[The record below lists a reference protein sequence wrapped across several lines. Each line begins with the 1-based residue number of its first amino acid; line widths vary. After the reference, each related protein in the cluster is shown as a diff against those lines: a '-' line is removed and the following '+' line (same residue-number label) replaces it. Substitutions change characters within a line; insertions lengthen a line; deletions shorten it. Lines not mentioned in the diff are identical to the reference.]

1 MLGAHQ
7 RASRAQLHSAQTVHS
22 VARFSSPTHRRQGR
36 VIVIRQGLVAVI
48 ETERN
53 VANIDN
59 QLGRKVPLRARTG
72 QKVAA

>member
-1 MLGAHQ
+1 
-7 RASRAQLHSAQTVHS
+7 
-22 VARFSSPTHRRQGR
+22 
-36 VIVIRQGLVAVI
+36 VAVI